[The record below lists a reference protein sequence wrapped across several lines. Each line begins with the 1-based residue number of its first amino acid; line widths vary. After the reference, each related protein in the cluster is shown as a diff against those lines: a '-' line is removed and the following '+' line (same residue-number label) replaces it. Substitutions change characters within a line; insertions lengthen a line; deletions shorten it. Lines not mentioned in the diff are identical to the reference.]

1 MSRKTDNLIRASSRV
16 VAWTTRAASDALARS
31 CLDTDQSKRP
41 AQARLDPEAQP
52 SRDPL
57 RGTAFAEAASD
68 IGRELDVVLGPHP
81 AMPPRPIHA
90 LIDRNPSGMASVI
103 EGDRIGIHGRRIR
116 LGSFDA
122 PGSGRTCLDSPIELS
137 G

>member
-1 MSRKTDNLIRASSRV
+1 MSRKTDSLIRASSCV
-16 VAWTTRAASDALARS
+16 AAWTTRTASDALARS

-41 AQARLDPEAQP
+41 AQARLDPETQP
-52 SRDPL
+52 PRDPL
-57 RGTAFAEAASD
+57 RGTAFAEAVSD
-68 IGRELDVVLGPHP
+68 IGRELNVVLGPNP

-103 EGDRIGIHGRRIR
+103 EGDMIGIHGRRIR
-116 LGSFDA
+116 LGRFDD
-122 PGSGRTCLDSPIELS
+122 PGSGRTCLESPIEWS